1 MTYGEPH
8 VDGWENWEGCPLC
21 ERFFHPVTFGLFK
34 PLTID
39 QAKAMR
45 RHGCVIC
52 CKEGEAS

>member
-8 VDGWENWEGCPLC
+8 VDGWEEWKACPHC
-21 ERFFHPVTFGLFK
+21 RRAFHPATFGLFK

-39 QAKAMR
+39 QARQMR

-52 CKEGEAS
+52 CKEGEAI